1 MEMAHRHRW
10 FTELKDGWIFHGELL
25 NNQMVLFFGLCV
37 LIVFMVYVELNV
49 ESAVDDEIDM

>member
-1 MEMAHRHRW
+1 MAM
-10 FTELKDGWIFHGELL
+10 L
-25 NNQMVLFFGLCV
+25 NNQMVFFLVYV

>member
-1 MEMAHRHRW
+1 MGG
-10 FTELKDGWIFHGELL
+10 FSHGELL

-49 ESAVDDEIDM
+49 ESAVDDEIDMWIVS